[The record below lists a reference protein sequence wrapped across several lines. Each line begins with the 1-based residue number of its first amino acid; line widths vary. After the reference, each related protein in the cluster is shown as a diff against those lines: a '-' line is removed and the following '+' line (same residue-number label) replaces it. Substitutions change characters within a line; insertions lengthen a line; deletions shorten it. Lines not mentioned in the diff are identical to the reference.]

1 MDTRR
6 CSTCSI
12 VLESSNNTT
21 CLTTEELRQKWASL
35 WGIQPHRYI
44 RREMLEKSLL
54 YKQRQLSGTGL
65 TPEQQKKLDN
75 LVAQYRRD
83 PECFDD
89 GRIVLSP
96 GTRLVR
102 EWQNTKYSVLVLEA
116 GFEYRSKAYTSL
128 SEIAF
133 AITGTRW
140 NGWVFFGLKKRKKTS

>member
-1 MDTRR
+1 MQENRSSDNNVARL
-6 CSTCSI
+6 STA
-12 VLESSNNTT
+12 
-21 CLTTEELRQKWASL
+21 ELRQKWAEL
-35 WGIQPHRYI
+35 WGIEPHRYI

-54 YKQRQLSGTGL
+54 FKQRQLSGNSL

-89 GRIVLSP
+89 GRVVLSP

-102 EWQNTKYSVLVLEA
+102 IWQGVKYSILVMEA
-116 GFEYRSKAYTSL
+116 GFEYQGKMFTSL

-133 AITGTRW
+133 TITNTRW
-140 NGWVFFGLKKRKKTS
+140 NGWLFFGLKKRKKAP

>member
-1 MDTRR
+1 MPQADN
-6 CSTCSI
+6 SI
-12 VLESSNNTT
+12 ARLS
-21 CLTTEELRQKWASL
+21 LEELRQQWVKH

-54 YKQRQLSGTGL
+54 FKMRALAGNGL

-102 EWQNTKYSVLVLEA
+102 VWQNTKHSVLVSEG
-116 GFEYRSKAYTSL
+116 GFEYQTRTFTSL
-128 SEIAF
+128 SEIAY

-140 NGWVFFGLKKRKKTS
+140 NGWLFFGLKKRKKTS